1 MSRIYYGA
9 KFEVVSA
16 LKNQNP
22 NTTIVLVQDSIQQL
36 KSYSRFIDADKIF
49 LHDNPDN
56 DCIKAIQN
64 QLEKNLG
71 IHYLFFDDDNFD
83 GRLSLVQ
90 KIKKENNIFD
100 FSYPVFGDS
109 NLLRRKISN
118 YIQLQDYQLHNS
130 CFDWIIKYCPSF
142 KIKSKATKKE
152 KICYDLDLLF
162 RELDKIGSVNLT
174 ILPEHLEDSIFTTEE
189 DIFIFLSY
197 LFEKQSAPAFMVFDN
212 LISNLGEQALLLITL
227 SQLLF
232 LLSVSNC
239 KEQNIFD
246 SDSIVKHTELRDL
259 LGKYLGDDWQDTKY
273 TVKPQN
279 PIRIKIELG
288 KQTPSTKSISK
299 MIQFTID
306 SIVSTRNNKDIYLT
320 MDMWLNKMLTV

>member
-1 MSRIYYGA
+1 M
-9 KFEVVSA
+9 
-16 LKNQNP
+16 
-22 NTTIVLVQDSIQQL
+22 
-36 KSYSRFIDADKIF
+36 
-49 LHDNPDN
+49 
-56 DCIKAIQN
+56 
-64 QLEKNLG
+64 
-71 IHYLFFDDDNFD
+71 
-83 GRLSLVQ
+83 
-90 KIKKENNIFD
+90 
-100 FSYPVFGDS
+100 
-109 NLLRRKISN
+109 
-118 YIQLQDYQLHNS
+118 
-130 CFDWIIKYCPSF
+130 
-142 KIKSKATKKE
+142 
-152 KICYDLDLLF
+152 F
-162 RELDKIGSVNLT
+162 RELDKIGSVNLV